1 MFDDRIQVH
10 TETLRECAAELT
22 ATAYRLGHRVA
33 GTPGLTV
40 SAPGWAAGVSLADLE
55 TAVDAYLRGVG
66 VRAAEAATR
75 LRTAARKYEAADE
88 RAARRLSGW

>member
-10 TETLRECAAELT
+10 TETLRECAAALSG
-22 ATAYRLGHRVA
+22 TAYRLGHGVA

-40 SAPGWAAGVSLADLE
+40 SAPGWAADVSLGDLE
-55 TAVDAYLRGVG
+55 AAVDAYLCGVG

-75 LRTAARKYEAADE
+75 LRTAAGEYEAADE